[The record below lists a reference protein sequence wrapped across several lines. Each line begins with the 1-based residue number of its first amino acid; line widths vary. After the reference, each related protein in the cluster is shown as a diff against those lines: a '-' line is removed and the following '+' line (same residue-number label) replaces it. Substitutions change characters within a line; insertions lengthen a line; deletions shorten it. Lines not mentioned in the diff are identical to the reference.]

1 MGLYWPT
8 NCHLSKRIFW
18 ALWSCFQSS
27 TKSFQSSTKSFQC
40 STKKF
45 SKNQVLQFPSCFRAP
60 VWEIIRWN
68 AADKRGWN
76 LRSSSNSKTASPSL
90 SDQNSPILSSDQN
103 SPILFSDQNSPSLSD
118 QNPQAPKLYVWNS
131 WWGTFWSPK
140 LICSLA
146 SLALQSANPTTGQ
159 FANSTTGC
167 TIYFLESMCLTE
179 AGTQTLGQSSLRIM
193 RKPERVTSCLYRD

>member
-1 MGLYWPT
+1 MGEVILAKKLKMSPEQA
-8 NCHLSKRIFW
+8 HLLSFASLFSEFNKEFW
-18 ALWSCFQSS
+18 EFY
-27 TKSFQSSTKSFQC
+27 KE
-40 STKKF
+40 
-45 SKNQVLQFPSCFRAP
+45 VLQKPKVIQFPACFRAP

-90 SDQNSPILSSDQN
+90 SDQNS
-103 SPILFSDQNSPSLSD
+103 
-118 QNPQAPKLYVWNS
+118 QAPKLYVWNS

-140 LICSLA
+140 LICTLS
-146 SLALQSANPTTGQ
+146 SLALQSANSTTGQ

>member
-1 MGLYWPT
+1 MGEVILAKKLKMSPEQA
-8 NCHLSKRIFW
+8 HLLSFASLFSEFNKEFW
-18 ALWSCFQSS
+18 EFY
-27 TKSFQSSTKSFQC
+27 KE
-40 STKKF
+40 
-45 SKNQVLQFPSCFRAP
+45 VLQKPKVIQFPACFRAP

-103 SPILFSDQNSPSLSD
+103 S
-118 QNPQAPKLYVWNS
+118 QAPKLYVWNS

-140 LICSLA
+140 LICSLS
-146 SLALQSANPTTGQ
+146 SLALQSANPTTGQFANSTTGQ

-167 TIYFLESMCLTE
+167 TIYFLESMCLTR